1 MKLRKYFVIF
11 VFYLFIFCFYFVF
24 FNGGDSENMI
34 RLAEVCTV
42 KQTNKK
48 KKRFFKDV
56 KKTNIIALCFTRKY
70 FFSVFLLTFF
80 MFN

>member
-24 FNGGDSENMI
+24 FNGGDSKNMI

-42 KQTNKK
+42 KKNKTNKK
-48 KKRFFKDV
+48 RFSKDV

-70 FFSVFLLTFF
+70 FFFSIFTYIFYV
-80 MFN
+80 